1 MKPGEYILREE
12 PIVCN
17 EGAETRIMNVT
28 NRGDRPV
35 QVGSH
40 YHFAEVNPA
49 LDMDRVAA
57 RGFRLDIPA
66 GTAVRFEPGD
76 ARSVHLV
83 EIGGNREVYGFR
95 DHVNGSLG
103 DSVAA
108 VYTEAIGGSAGIDAE
123 KEPEVAAE
131 YDIDLPNVGF
141 EEAGFSTTY
150 GVDPIDESLG
160 PKADGKQ
167 PGGGD
172 AADERTGGSD
182 AAGEGTG
189 GQTASAEVGE
199 SGGTGGQDTDGREA
213 QR

>member
-17 EGAETRIMNVT
+17 EGAETRIMNVI

-83 EIGGNREVYGFR
+83 EISGSREVHGFQDR
-95 DHVNGSLG
+95 VNGVLG
-103 DSVAA
+103 DSVPA
-108 VYTEAIGGSAGIDAE
+108 VHTEAIGGTAGIDAE
-123 KEPEVAAE
+123 NEPEVAAE
-131 YDIDLPNVGF
+131 YDIDLPNVGKVR
-141 EEAGFSTTY
+141 EGFLPTFGSDP
-150 GVDPIDESLG
+150 VDASRGSQAEDDGDSGE
-160 PKADGKQ
+160 ADGDTSD
-167 PGGGD
+167 GGGPAGTSGD
-172 AADERTGGSD
+172 SGDE
-182 AAGEGTG
+182 
-189 GQTASAEVGE
+189 
-199 SGGTGGQDTDGREA
+199 

>member
-12 PIVCN
+12 PIQCN

-49 LDMDRVAA
+49 LEMDRVAA

-83 EIGGNREVYGFR
+83 EISGNREVHGFQDR
-95 DHVNGSLG
+95 VNGAVG
-103 DSVAA
+103 ISVPA
-108 VYTEAIGGSAGIDAE
+108 VHTEAIGGTAGIDAE

-131 YDIDLPNVGF
+131 YDIDLPNVGKEREGF
-141 EEAGFSTTY
+141 LPSFGSDPVDASRGPQPEADS
-150 GVDPIDESLG
+150 DG
-160 PKADGKQ
+160 PETDR
-167 PGGGD
+167 D
-172 AADERTGGSD
+172 GGSEPG
-182 AAGEGTG
+182 GEGTSEQVPG
-189 GQTASAEVGE
+189 SGE
-199 SGGTGGQDTDGREA
+199 E

>member
-12 PIVCN
+12 PVVCN
-17 EGAETRIMNVT
+17 EGAETRIMNVI
-28 NRGDRPV
+28 NRGDRPI

-83 EIGGNREVYGFR
+83 EISGSREVHGFQDR
-95 DHVNGSLG
+95 VNGALG
-103 DSVAA
+103 DSVPA
-108 VYTEAIGGSAGIDAE
+108 VYTEAIGGTAGIDAE
-123 KEPEVAAE
+123 NEPEVAAE
-131 YDIDLPNVGF
+131 YDIDLPNVGKVR
-141 EEAGFSTTY
+141 EGFLPTFGSDP
-150 GVDPIDESLG
+150 VDASRGSQSEDDGDSGE
-160 PKADGKQ
+160 ADGDTSD
-167 PGGGD
+167 GGGP
-172 AADERTGGSD
+172 
-182 AAGEGTG
+182 AGTSGD
-189 GQTASAEVGE
+189 SGE
-199 SGGTGGQDTDGREA
+199 E

>member
-12 PIVCN
+12 PVVCN

-83 EIGGNREVYGFR
+83 EISGSRAVHGFQDR
-95 DHVNGSLG
+95 VNGALG
-103 DSVAA
+103 DSVPA
-108 VYTEAIGGSAGIDAE
+108 VHTEAIGGTAGIDAE
-123 KEPEVAAE
+123 NEPEVAAE
-131 YDIDLPNVGF
+131 YDIDLPNVGKVR
-141 EEAGFSTTY
+141 EGFLPTFGSDP
-150 GVDPIDESLG
+150 VDASRGSQSEDDGDSGE
-160 PKADGKQ
+160 ADGDTSD
-167 PGGGD
+167 GGGPAETSGD
-172 AADERTGGSD
+172 N
-182 AAGEGTG
+182 GE
-189 GQTASAEVGE
+189 E
-199 SGGTGGQDTDGREA
+199 

>member
-1 MKPGEYILREE
+1 MKPGEYILRGE
-12 PIVCN
+12 PIICN

-83 EIGGNREVYGFR
+83 EIAGNREVYGFR
-95 DHVNGSLG
+95 NHMNGSLG
-103 DSVAA
+103 ASVPPA
-108 VYTEAIGGSAGIDAE
+108 YTEAIGGTAGINAE
-123 KEPEVAAE
+123 TEPELAAE
-131 YDIDLPNVGF
+131 YDIDLPNVGV
-141 EEAGFSTTY
+141 EEAGFHTTY
-150 GVDPIDESLG
+150 GMDLVDESRG
-160 PKADGKQ
+160 PKAGGAGKKAGGRGEATETTDQ
-167 PGGGD
+167 TSVEQNDGGG
-172 AADERTGGSD
+172 E
-182 AAGEGTG
+182 E
-189 GQTASAEVGE
+189 
-199 SGGTGGQDTDGREA
+199 